1 MKQGKP
7 SLSGVQPSLLSARAE
22 NMSKITS
29 TENADCK
36 SRLVS
41 VRSPLQR
48 VVIKTR
54 GEKANK
60 IGV

>member
-7 SLSGVQPSLLSARAE
+7 SLGGVQPSLLSARAE
-22 NMSKITS
+22 NMSRITS

-41 VRSPLQR
+41 VHSPLHEAKRQ
-48 VVIKTR
+48 IKLACKTFTS
-54 GEKANK
+54 
-60 IGV
+60 